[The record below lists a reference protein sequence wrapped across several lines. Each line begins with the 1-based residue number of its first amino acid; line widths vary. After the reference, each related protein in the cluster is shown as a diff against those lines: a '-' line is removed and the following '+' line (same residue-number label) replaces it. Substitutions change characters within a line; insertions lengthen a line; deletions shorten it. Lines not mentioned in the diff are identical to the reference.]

1 MLSSKLHIKSDIY
14 IRMRRYAV
22 ANLSYLFPYGLL
34 YLVPPFWDLIHDVLY
49 SVGVLM
55 NVCFCIS

>member
-22 ANLSYLFPYGLL
+22 ANLSYLFGLL